1 MNKFMHTL
9 SNYSIEIYLKSSMY
23 GGPEIKIIKIKS
35 TKDSDQCLCSV
46 SQSHNRY
53 GVEYRP
59 NLHWR
64 SYSRGKRKPW
74 NDRSNTLRRGR
85 TMFLRPRTYMYVM
98 TLSRTPTPFPQIP
111 KMASVSPPA
120 TPASL
125 PRPQLE
131 YYTFVCHGCNIMLR
145 GFTQELAKIEYVGP
159 GHCSGCE
166 FRTEDGYLVRG
177 FRTL

>member
-1 MNKFMHTL
+1 
-9 SNYSIEIYLKSSMY
+9 
-23 GGPEIKIIKIKS
+23 
-35 TKDSDQCLCSV
+35 
-46 SQSHNRY
+46 
-53 GVEYRP
+53 
-59 NLHWR
+59 
-64 SYSRGKRKPW
+64 
-74 NDRSNTLRRGR
+74 
-85 TMFLRPRTYMYVM
+85 MYVM
-98 TLSRTPTPFPQIP
+98 TLTEHQNPFSQST

-131 YYTFVCHGCNIMLR
+131 DYAFVCHGCNIMLR
-145 GFTQELAKIEYVGP
+145 GFTQELEKIEYVGP